1 LIFFYTIHQS
11 LHLILD
17 KLYAAS
23 YLNFERRWHGLNY
36 LTKCFLFGWSNEVPK
51 RGYQLLNEHLRSR
64 LNLAQT
70 IVSVGF
76 SPVRSGAES
85 NIPQDGMTRHGLRH
99 LLLHETATPKE
110 GSRDAD
116 TDTIPTPSS
125 ASRPFISCP
134 SPDSLLF
141 SPPFSSAQLFLGFG
155 AAHSIA
161 SVPSPSLFP
170 PLPGSIMDQE
180 ST

>member
-1 LIFFYTIHQS
+1 LV
-11 LHLILD
+11 LD
-17 KLYAAS
+17 KLYD
-23 YLNFERRWHGLNY
+23 LFLFERRWHGLNY
-36 LTKCFLFGWSNEVPK
+36 LTKCFLFGWSNKVPK
-51 RGYQLLNEHLRSR
+51 RGHQLLNKHLQ

-70 IVSVGF
+70 IVSLGF

-125 ASRPFISCP
+125 RPIISCP
-134 SPDSLLF
+134 SPTVFSFPLLSLPLNSF
-141 SPPFSSAQLFLGFG
+141 SALEFG